1 MRLWPRKQV
10 YLDDLPK
17 THDIR
22 FAALFL
28 VLFVG
33 LLGALY
39 TVGFF
44 VAGDRLARGSTVA
57 GIDIGG
63 MREDEAR
70 AHLEGVLVP
79 RLSEPIK
86 ATALGKTFTIDAR
99 RAGVS
104 FDIDATLRRGL
115 GSSRWDPVHMLDV
128 VMGGQAIEPVVE
140 IDDTKLDRVL
150 SSVSTAIAV
159 DPVDSR
165 VTFPRGRP
173 TVATGHDGVQ
183 LDVAGAAQALSAAVL
198 AGDSEVALPVVPV
211 PADVS
216 ANEARRFAVG
226 PAARAVSGPV
236 HVKIADVTRTV
247 GTGVFAPALR
257 TEADAGGLTLT
268 LNEAVLTQRSKAI
281 FSSLPHHPTNARITF
296 RDGHPAVVPSTSGV
310 SVAPGDWAA
319 AVLRAAQA
327 HGDGRAAR
335 ARVTPDSPTFTTGDA
350 RQLKIDQRLASA
362 TVRVAS
368 AVDLAAVRS
377 AAARLD
383 GDLLQP
389 RDDFSFLARV
399 GGRDASAA
407 TVVASAAY
415 DAAFRA
421 GMENIF
427 RTTPQISVVG
437 AEPGLDAVVGPA
449 VELAWVNQTPYGV
462 YVRAVVSGGSRPAVT
477 VALWGH
483 PYWQVSVDS
492 SGRYNV
498 VPPSTLRISSAQ
510 CQPRQGIAGFDIDV
524 SRTLSRDST
533 ARSEHTHSHYVPMD
547 AIVCSSRRHG

>member
-1 MRLWPRKQV
+1 V

-17 THDIR
+17 THDLR

-28 VLFVG
+28 LLFAG

-44 VAGDRLARGSTVA
+44 VAGDRLARGASVA

-70 AHLEGVLVP
+70 AQLVDELVP
-79 RLSEPIK
+79 RLSKPIK
-86 ATALGKTFTIDAR
+86 ATALGKTFTIEGD
-99 RAGVS
+99 RAGVT
-104 FDIDATLRRGL
+104 FDVDATLKRGL
-115 GSSRWDPVHMLDV
+115 GSSRWDPRHMLDV
-128 VMGGQAIEPVVE
+128 LMGGQAIDPVFDINE
-140 IDDTKLDRVL
+140 AKLDRVL
-150 SSVSTAIAV
+150 SRVSSAIAV

-165 VTFPRGRP
+165 VTFPLGRP
-173 TVATGHDGVQ
+173 TVIGGHDGVQ
-183 LDVAGAAQALSAAVL
+183 LDFAAAAQALRDAAL
-198 AGDSEVALPVVPV
+198 AGDSEVALPVASV
-211 PADVS
+211 PADVG
-216 ANEARRFAVG
+216 AHEARQFADG

-236 HVKIADVTRTV
+236 RVKIADVTRTV
-247 GTGVFAPALR
+247 APRVFAPALR
-257 TEADAGGLTLT
+257 SQADASGLALSMDP
-268 LNEAVLTQRSKAI
+268 AVLRQRSKAV

-296 RDGHPAVVPSTSGV
+296 RNGRPAVVPSTSGV
-310 SVAPGDWAA
+310 SVAPTDWAA
-319 AVLRAAQA
+319 AVLSAAQRQ
-327 HGDGRAAR
+327 GDGRVAR
-335 ARVTPDSPTFTTGDA
+335 ARVTPDSPTFTTAAA
-350 RQLKIDQRLASA
+350 RQLRIDQRLA
-362 TVRVAS
+362 TVTLPVARGI
-368 AVDLAAVRS
+368 DLAAVRS

-383 GDLLQP
+383 GDLLRP
-389 RDDFSFLARV
+389 RGDFSFLARV
-399 GGRDASAA
+399 GGRNASAA
-407 TVVASAAY
+407 ALVASAAY

-462 YVRAVVSGGSRPAVT
+462 YVRAVVSGGSRPEVT

-498 VPPSTLRISSAQ
+498 VPPSTLRISGAQ
-510 CQPRQGIAGFDIDV
+510 CQPRRGIAGFDIDV
-524 SRTLSRDST
+524 SRTLSRSQT
-533 ARSEHTHSHYVPMD
+533 AHSDHTHSHYVPMD
-547 AIVCSSRRHG
+547 AIVCTGRRHR